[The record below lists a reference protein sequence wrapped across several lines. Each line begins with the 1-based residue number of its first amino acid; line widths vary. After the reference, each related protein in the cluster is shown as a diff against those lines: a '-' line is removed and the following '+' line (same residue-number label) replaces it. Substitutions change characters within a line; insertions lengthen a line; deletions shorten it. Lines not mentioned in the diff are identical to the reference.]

1 MLKTNDKQVL
11 TVCGVMVSVV
21 GRLHG
26 LGIRQGIRS
35 CPRALRT
42 SVVLPDAG
50 RRLRSSSLHVVARRD
65 VVAGRIAKAV
75 LVKVGG
81 NGRTCATLRILYN
94 KTRLLKFCKKKTF
107 I

>member
-1 MLKTNDKQVL
+1 MLKANDKQAL

-35 CPRALRT
+35 RPRALRT
-42 SVVLPDAG
+42 GVVLPDAG
-50 RRLRSSSLHVVARRD
+50 RWLRSSGLHIVARRD

-75 LVKVGG
+75 LVQVGG
-81 NGRTCATLRILYN
+81 NGRTCATLRISYKN
-94 KTRLLKFCKKKTF
+94 TKHCFEQ
-107 I
+107 